1 MSVNRTISG
10 VLLCALLAACQSAPV
25 PPAGQTTQAPPAS
38 GAQGTT
44 ASASTVRP
52 SPRPT
57 PTPSPYLT
65 VLPSPELRDDRL
77 KVATAFN
84 EYTPLPAPANVVRG
98 TATVTVQVDAAPP
111 TTVTL
116 EEYDL
121 PDNDQG
127 DKTFDTVTV
136 KEPASTNVRTY
147 GADQGFT
154 SFWVSTK
161 EAGAGGYKVL
171 QAEGESLAGLWIRW
185 ISGETYYISNRAD
198 QDTFVAYSAEAAAQ
212 ELMRTVNGQ
221 PVWPQIHGASLAG
234 MSGLYSVLR
243 EKPAGAPSMGVQALF
258 RVGHGLPVEGTRFL
272 PPPNIDKK
280 TGGKLGRY
288 TLLAEDAPTN
298 PAALLLREI
307 IAVRKD
313 LPTP

>member
-1 MSVNRTISG
+1 
-10 VLLCALLAACQSAPV
+10 V
-25 PPAGQTTQAPPAS
+25 PPAGQPTTQAPQAS
-38 GAQGTT
+38 GAQGTPASQAT
-44 ASASTVRP
+44 ARP
-52 SPRPT
+52 SPSPT

-65 VLPSPELRDDRL
+65 VVPSPELRDDRL
-77 KVATAFN
+77 KVAASFL

-98 TATVTVQVDAAPP
+98 SATLSVQVDAAAP
-111 TTVTL
+111 TSVTL

-136 KEPASTNVRTY
+136 KEAASTNVRTY

-161 EAGAGGYKVL
+161 EAGAGGYQVL

-198 QDTFVAYSAEAAAQ
+198 RDTFVAYSAEAAAR
-212 ELMRTVNGQ
+212 ELLRTENGQ

-234 MSGLYSVLR
+234 MTGLYSVLR
-243 EKPAGAPSMGVQALF
+243 EKPAGSPSMGVQALF
-258 RVGHGLPVEGTRFL
+258 RVGRGLPVAGTRFL

-280 TGGKLGRY
+280 TGGKLGKY
-288 TLLAEDAPTN
+288 ALLAEDTPAN

-307 IAVRKD
+307 IAVRKE